1 MRVSLEF
8 LVCGH
13 IKEKVELVQ
22 GGPLGNLAFEK
33 KKKRCYLK
41 IRGALWYNVRIHLLQ
56 AVHWPVVARSNQEK
70 DEKEDE
76 GEPAMSKCIEFNF
89 SLSTKKTHSCMSS
102 CHSPVCAL

>member
-33 KKKRCYLK
+33 KKK
-41 IRGALWYNVRIHLLQ
+41 GVN
-56 AVHWPVVARSNQEK
+56 
-70 DEKEDE
+70 
-76 GEPAMSKCIEFNF
+76 
-89 SLSTKKTHSCMSS
+89 
-102 CHSPVCAL
+102 